1 MTPALLLLL
10 ATATANDPVAASD
23 TDPQQTRGDV
33 VVTASRDEAS
43 EGTGDYATGV
53 SRTAT
58 RLGLSQK
65 DTPQSVSVVTRTQ
78 IDDFRLTDI
87 NTLLQATT
95 GVNVQSVETDRTYY
109 SARGFEITNFQLDG
123 IGQPFAFNI
132 QSGPLD
138 TATYDRV
145 EVLRGANGLLSST
158 GNPSA
163 TINFVRKRPGREFAG
178 SLTALYGSFD
188 QKRVDG
194 DVTVPLTADGGVRAR
209 VVGAYLDT
217 DSYLDRYQVK
227 RSILYGIT
235 EADLGANTVL
245 AVGYQRQDNRAD
257 GGLWGA
263 LPLFY
268 TDGTPTDYARST
280 STSADWTQW
289 DVLDQQVFGDLTH
302 DFGGGWSSKFSILR
316 RAVDDD
322 SELFYVYGTPDRTA
336 GLGLLSYV
344 GAFNGP
350 TRELTI
356 DAYASGPV
364 TLFGRQHDV
373 VFGVNRGV
381 SALKQYASYPAGTGV
396 SLPGNSAF
404 EGRFPK
410 PSFNPFTL
418 RADTVNKRESVYGLV
433 RLNPADAFKIM
444 LGGNV
449 TRATAEGESYDVA
462 NVFRRTRVLPF
473 AGVTY
478 ALTPNINAYA
488 SYATIFNPQRELDE
502 NFRPLDPIEGD
513 NIEAGVK
520 GEWFGGRLNASAA
533 VFRARQNNTAEAG
546 RFDTATGQQLYTTID
561 ATSEGIE
568 FDVGGQIAPGLQ
580 VTGGYTAL
588 RIRNPSDVAVRTYV
602 PRNTGRL
609 NAVYS
614 PVALPALKLG
624 ASIQYQSRMVRDQ
637 EGTTLTG
644 APVVT
649 TTTQGAYA
657 LVDAMARYDLSDA
670 VSITANVRN
679 ITNAKYLTSL
689 FWAQGFYGAPRS
701 GTVTLGL
708 RF

>member
-10 ATATANDPVAASD
+10 AATATNDPVPAAD
-23 TDPQQTRGDV
+23 TDPQSRGDV
-33 VVTASRDEAS
+33 IVIGTRDEAS
-43 EGTGDYATGV
+43 EGSGSYATGV

-78 IDDFRLTDI
+78 IDDFRLTDV
-87 NTLLQATT
+87 NTLLQTTT

-178 SLTALYGSFD
+178 SVAALYGSFD
-188 QKRVDG
+188 QKRIDG
-194 DVTVPLTADGGVRAR
+194 DVTVPLTANGAVRAR

-235 EADLGANTVL
+235 EADLGPDTVL
-245 AVGYQRQDNRAD
+245 AVGYQRQDNRAE

-268 TDGTPTDYARST
+268 TDGSPTDYPRST
-280 STSADWTQW
+280 STSADWMQW
-289 DVLDQQVFGDLTH
+289 DVLDQQIFGDLTH
-302 DFGGGWSSKFSILR
+302 DFGGGWSAKLSVLR
-316 RAVDDD
+316 RAVDED
-322 SELFYVYGTPDRTA
+322 SELFYVYGTPDRAT
-336 GLGLLSYV
+336 GLGLFSYV

-356 DAYASGPV
+356 DAYSSGPV
-364 TLFGRQHDV
+364 TLFGRKHDV

-381 SALKQYASYPAGTGV
+381 SVLKQYSSYPAGTGI
-396 SLPGNSAF
+396 SLPGNTAF

-410 PSFNPFTL
+410 PSFGPFDL
-418 RADTVNKRESVYGLV
+418 SADTNNKRESVYGLI
-433 RLNPADAFKIM
+433 RLNPADPLKIM
-444 LGGNV
+444 VGGNV
-449 TRATAEGESYDVA
+449 TRATAEGISYGVA
-462 NVFRRTRVLPF
+462 NRFERTRVLPF

-488 SYATIFNPQRELDE
+488 SYATIFNPQREIGVD
-502 NFRPLDPIEGD
+502 FRPLEPIEGD

-533 VFRARQNNTAEAG
+533 VFRARQNNTAESL
-546 RFDTATGQQLYTTID
+546 RFDTVSGQQLYTTID
-561 ATSEGIE
+561 AKSEGVE
-568 FDVGGQIAPGLQ
+568 VDVGGQLAPGLQ
-580 VTGGYTAL
+580 LTGGLTAL
-588 RIRNPSDVAVRTYV
+588 RVRNPDGMAVRTYV
-602 PRNTGRL
+602 PRRTARL

-624 ASIQYQSRMVRDQ
+624 AAVQYQSRISRDQ
-637 EGTTLTG
+637 LTTTPAG
-644 APVVT
+644 AAIF
-649 TTTQGAYA
+649 TTQGAYA

-670 VSITANVRN
+670 VSLTANVRN

-689 FWAQGFYGAPRS
+689 FWAQGFYGAPRT
-701 GTVTLGL
+701 GTVTLG
-708 RF
+708 FKF

>member
-1 MTPALLLLL
+1 MTPGLLLLL
-10 ATATANDPVAASD
+10 ALTGTNDPAPASD
-23 TDPQQTRGDV
+23 TDPQQGRGEV
-33 VVTASRDEAS
+33 VVTGSRDEAS
-43 EGTGDYATGV
+43 EGTGSYGTAV

-78 IDDFRLTDI
+78 IDDFRLTDV
-87 NTLLQATT
+87 NTLLQTTT
-95 GVNVQSVETDRTYY
+95 GVNVQSVESDRTYY

-123 IGQPFAFNI
+123 IGLPFAFNV
-132 QSGPLD
+132 QNGALD

-163 TINFVRKRPGREFAG
+163 TINFVRKRPGTEFAG

-188 QKRVDG
+188 QKRIDG
-194 DVTVPLTADGGVRAR
+194 DLTVPLTASGSVRAR

-217 DSYLDRYQVK
+217 DSYLDRYQGK

-235 EADLGANTVL
+235 EADIGPNTVI
-245 AVGYQRQDNRAD
+245 AVGYQRQDHRTR

-268 TDGTPTDYARST
+268 TDGSPTNYDRST
-280 STSADWTQW
+280 STSAEWTRW
-289 DVLDQQVFGDLTH
+289 NVLDQQIFGDLTH
-302 DFGGGWSSKFSILR
+302 NLGGGWTAKLSVMR
-316 RAVDDD
+316 RAVDEDD
-322 SELFYVYGTPDRTA
+322 ELFYVYGTPDRAT
-336 GLGLLSYV
+336 GLGLFSYV

-381 SALKQYASYPAGTGV
+381 SAQKQFSSYPAGTGI
-396 SLPGNSAF
+396 SLPGNTAF

-410 PSFNPFTL
+410 PSFGPFDL
-418 RADTVNKRESVYGLV
+418 SADTNNKRESVYGLV
-433 RLNPADAFKIM
+433 RLNPADALKIM

-449 TRATAEGESYDVA
+449 TRATAQGDSYGVP
-462 NVFRRTRVLPF
+462 NVFGRTRVLPY

-478 ALTPNINAYA
+478 ALSPNVNAYA
-488 SYATIFNPQRELDE
+488 SYATIFNPQREIDVAG
-502 NFRPLDPIEGD
+502 RTLDPIEGE

-520 GEWFGGRLNASAA
+520 GEWFGGRLNASGAI
-533 VFRARQNNTAEAG
+533 FKARQNNTAEATDFIAG
-546 RFDTATGQQLYTTID
+546 RQRYRGID
-561 ATSEGIE
+561 ATAEGIE
-568 FDVGGQIAPGLQ
+568 FDVGGQLAPGLQ
-580 VTGGYTAL
+580 LTAGYTAL
-588 RIRNPSDVAVRTYV
+588 RVRNPAGDPVRTYV

-624 ASIQYQSRMVRDQ
+624 AALQYQSRIVRDQ
-637 EGTTLTG
+637 ETTTPAG
-644 APVVT
+644 AAIF
-649 TTTQGAYA
+649 TTQGAYA
-657 LVDAMARYDLSDA
+657 LVDAMARYDLTDTVA
-670 VSITANVRN
+670 VTANVRN

-689 FWAQGFYGAPRS
+689 FWAQGFYGAPRTA
-701 GTVTLGL
+701 TVTVGL
-708 RF
+708 KF

>member
-1 MTPALLLLL
+1 
-10 ATATANDPVAASD
+10 
-23 TDPQQTRGDV
+23 
-33 VVTASRDEAS
+33 
-43 EGTGDYATGV
+43 
-53 SRTAT
+53 
-58 RLGLSQK
+58 
-65 DTPQSVSVVTRTQ
+65 SVSVVTRTQ
-78 IDDFRLTDI
+78 IDDFRLTDV
-87 NTLLQATT
+87 NTLLQTTT

-178 SLTALYGSFD
+178 SVSALYGSFD
-188 QKRVDG
+188 QKRLDG
-194 DVTVPLTADGGVRAR
+194 DVTVPLTANGSVRAR
-209 VVGAYLDT
+209 VVGAYVDT
-217 DSYLDRYQVK
+217 DSYLDRYSVK

-245 AVGYQRQDNRAD
+245 AVGYQRQDNRAS

-289 DVLDQQVFGDLTH
+289 DVLDQQIFGDLTH
-302 DFGGGWSSKFSILR
+302 DFGGGWSAKFSVMR
-316 RAVDDD
+316 RAVDED
-322 SELFYVYGTPDRTA
+322 SELFYVYGTPDRAT
-336 GLGLLSYV
+336 GLGLFSYV
-344 GAFNGP
+344 GAFDGP
-350 TRELTI
+350 TRELTL
-356 DAYASGPV
+356 DVYASGPV
-364 TLFGRQHDV
+364 TLFGRRHDIV
-373 VFGVNRGV
+373 VGVNRGV
-381 SALKQYASYPAGTGV
+381 STLQQNASYPAGTGI

-410 PSFNPFTL
+410 PDFSGPTL
-418 RADTVNKRESVYGLV
+418 AADTKNVRESVYGLV
-433 RLNPADAFKIM
+433 RLNPADPLKIM

-449 TRATAEGESYDVA
+449 TRAVASGISYDVA
-462 NVFRRTRVLPF
+462 NSFQRTRVLPF
-473 AGVTY
+473 AGITY

-488 SYATIFNPQRELDE
+488 SYATIFNPQREIGAD
-502 NFRPLDPIEGD
+502 FRPLAPIEGD

-520 GEWFGGRLNASAA
+520 GEWFAGRLNASAS
-533 VFRARQNNTAEAG
+533 VFRARQNNTAESL
-546 RFDTATGQQLYTTID
+546 RFDTVSGQQLYTTID

-568 FDVGGQIAPGLQ
+568 LDVGGQVAPGFQL
-580 VTGGYTAL
+580 TGGYTAL
-588 RIRNPSDVAVRTYV
+588 RVRNPAGQAVRTYV
-602 PRNTGRL
+602 PRGTGRL

-614 PVALPALKLG
+614 PVDLPALKLG
-624 ASIQYQSRMVRDQ
+624 AALQYQSRMVRDQ

-644 APVVT
+644 APVIT
-649 TTTQGAYA
+649 TTTQGAFA
-657 LVDAMARYDLSDA
+657 LVDAMARYDFTDA
-670 VSITANVRN
+670 VSVTANVRN

-689 FWAQGFYGAPRS
+689 FWAQGFYGAPRTA
-701 GTVTLGL
+701 TVTLGL